1 MNWLFFSIATALL
14 WGTAELFYK
23 KGAQP
28 DEKYSHLKI
37 SVWVGV
43 VMGAHAIYTLLTQD
57 IGYNPANLLIY
68 LPVSLFYIF
77 SMTFSYFGM
86 RFLEESISDPIENT
100 AGVICVLLFA
110 IFMGDEFSALT
121 WIAVAVITLGVVG
134 VSYIENRG
142 ETPRKKLLGK
152 KLAIVAFCMPFV
164 YALLDAFGTFLDDA
178 FFLVEDIAN
187 APFVDV
193 TEETIEAVANP
204 SYELPFALF
213 ALFMGDEFSWL
224 TWLSVG
230 VITVGVVG
238 VSYLENHGETTR
250 KKNYGKAL
258 AIISFCMP
266 FVYALLDAFGTFL
279 DDAFFLIEDVA
290 SSPLVDVTEET
301 IEAVANTSYELT
313 FALFALCLFIFMK
326 SKKVKFGSVP
336 QHKDKILAAVFETA
350 GQFTYVYA
358 LGGVDAVAAPI
369 LSSVCV
375 VSLLLSRIFLKEKL
389 SWKTYAFIAV
399 VIVGILLLAVSEEL

>member
-1 MNWLFFSIATALL
+1 MSWLFFSIATAVL

-23 KGAQP
+23 KGALP
-28 DEKYSHLKI
+28 NEKYSHLKI

-43 VMGAHAIYTLLTQD
+43 VMGLHAIYTLLTQD
-57 IGYNPANLLIY
+57 IGFNPMNILIY

-110 IFMGDEFSALT
+110 IFMGDEFSLLT
-121 WIAVAVITLGVVG
+121 WIAVAVITVGVVG
-134 VSYIENRG
+134 VSYMENHG
-142 ETPRKKLLGK
+142 ETPRKKTLGK

-193 TEETIEAVANP
+193 TEETIEAVAN
-204 SYELPFALF
+204 
-213 ALFMGDEFSWL
+213 
-224 TWLSVG
+224 
-230 VITVGVVG
+230 
-238 VSYLENHGETTR
+238 
-250 KKNYGKAL
+250 
-258 AIISFCMP
+258 
-266 FVYALLDAFGTFL
+266 
-279 DDAFFLIEDVA
+279 
-290 SSPLVDVTEET
+290 
-301 IEAVANTSYELT
+301 TSYELT
-313 FALFALCLFIFMK
+313 FALFALGLFIFMK
-326 SKKVKFGSVP
+326 AKGVKFGPVP

-399 VIVGILLLAVSEEL
+399 VIIGILLLAVAEEL

>member
-1 MNWLFFSIATALL
+1 MSWLFFSIATALL

-28 DEKYSHLKI
+28 NEKYSHLKI
-37 SVWVGV
+37 CVWVGV
-43 VMGAHAIYTLLTQD
+43 VMGAHAIFTLVTQD
-57 IGYNPANLLIY
+57 INYNPMNLLIY
-68 LPVSLFYIF
+68 LPVSLFYII
-77 SMTFSYFGM
+77 SMAFSYFGM

-110 IFMGDEFSALT
+110 IFMGDEFSVLT
-121 WIAVAVITLGVVG
+121 WIAVGIITVGVVG
-134 VSYIENRG
+134 VSYLENHG
-142 ETPRKKLLGK
+142 ETQRKKNLGK
-152 KLAIVAFCMPFV
+152 KLAIVSFCMPFL

-193 TEETIEAVANP
+193 TEET
-204 SYELPFALF
+204 
-213 ALFMGDEFSWL
+213 M
-224 TWLSVG
+224 
-230 VITVGVVG
+230 
-238 VSYLENHGETTR
+238 
-250 KKNYGKAL
+250 
-258 AIISFCMP
+258 
-266 FVYALLDAFGTFL
+266 
-279 DDAFFLIEDVA
+279 
-290 SSPLVDVTEET
+290 
-301 IEAVANTSYELT
+301 EAVANTSYELT
-313 FALFALCLFIFMK
+313 FALFALGLFIFMK
-326 SKKVKFGSVP
+326 AKGVKFGPVP

-399 VIVGILLLAVSEEL
+399 VIVGILLLAVAEEL

>member
-1 MNWLFFSIATALL
+1 MSWLFFSIATAIL
-14 WGTAELFYK
+14 WGAAELFYK

-28 DEKYSHLKI
+28 NEKYSHLKI
-37 SVWVGV
+37 CVWVGI
-43 VMGAHAIYTLLTQD
+43 VMGAHAIFTLLTQD
-57 IGYNPANLLIY
+57 IGYNPINIIRY
-68 LPVSLFYIF
+68 LPVSLFYII
-77 SMTFSYFGM
+77 SMAFSYFGM

-110 IFMGDEFSALT
+110 
-121 WIAVAVITLGVVG
+121 V
-134 VSYIENRG
+134 
-142 ETPRKKLLGK
+142 
-152 KLAIVAFCMPFV
+152 
-164 YALLDAFGTFLDDA
+164 
-178 FFLVEDIAN
+178 
-187 APFVDV
+187 
-193 TEETIEAVANP
+193 
-204 SYELPFALF
+204 
-213 ALFMGDEFSWL
+213 FMGDEFSWL

-250 KKNYGKAL
+250 KKTYGKTL

-266 FVYALLDAFGTFL
+266 FLYALLDAFGTFL

-290 SSPLVDVTEET
+290 NSPLVDITEDT

-313 FALFALCLFIFMK
+313 FALFALGLFIFMK
-326 SKKVKFGSVP
+326 SKKVKFGPVP

-389 SWKTYAFIAV
+389 NWKTYAFITI
-399 VIVGILLLAVSEEL
+399 VIIGILLLAISEEL

>member
-23 KGAQP
+23 KGARP
-28 DEKYSHLKI
+28 DEQYSHLNI
-37 SVWVGV
+37 CVWVGV
-43 VMGAHAIYTLLTQD
+43 VMGIHAVFTLLTQD
-57 IGYNPANLLIY
+57 IGYNPMNLLAY
-68 LPVSLFYIF
+68 LPVSAFYII
-77 SMTFSYFGM
+77 SMAFSYFGM

-121 WIAVAVITLGVVG
+121 WIAVGVITVGVVG
-134 VSYIENRG
+134 VSFLENQG
-142 ETPRKKLLGK
+142 ETPRKKKYGK
-152 KLAIVAFCMPFV
+152 KLAVVAFIMPFL

-178 FFLVEDIAN
+178 FFLVEDISAT
-187 APFVDV
+187 P
-193 TEETIEAVANP
+193 
-204 SYELPFALF
+204 
-213 ALFMGDEFSWL
+213 
-224 TWLSVG
+224 
-230 VITVGVVG
+230 
-238 VSYLENHGETTR
+238 
-250 KKNYGKAL
+250 
-258 AIISFCMP
+258 
-266 FVYALLDAFGTFL
+266 
-279 DDAFFLIEDVA
+279 LI
-290 SSPLVDVTEET
+290 DVTEET

-313 FALFALCLFIFMK
+313 FALFALGLFLFIK
-326 SKKVKFGSVP
+326 SKGVKFGPVP

-375 VSLLLSRIFLKEKL
+375 VSLVLSRIFLKEKL

-399 VIVGILLLAVSEEL
+399 VIVGILLLAVAEEL

>member
-28 DEKYSHLKI
+28 DEKFSHLKI

-57 IGYNPANLLIY
+57 IGFNPVNLLVY

-110 IFMGDEFSALT
+110 IFMGDTFSWLT
-121 WIAVAVITLGVVG
+121 WLAVAVITVGVLGV
-134 VSYIENRG
+134 SFLENHG
-142 ETPRKKLLGK
+142 ETVRKKKLGK
-152 KLAIVAFCMPFV
+152 TLAIVAFCMPFV

-178 FFLVEDIAN
+178 FFLVED
-187 APFVDV
+187 
-193 TEETIEAVANP
+193 
-204 SYELPFALF
+204 
-213 ALFMGDEFSWL
+213 
-224 TWLSVG
+224 
-230 VITVGVVG
+230 
-238 VSYLENHGETTR
+238 
-250 KKNYGKAL
+250 
-258 AIISFCMP
+258 
-266 FVYALLDAFGTFL
+266 
-279 DDAFFLIEDVA
+279 VA
-290 SSPLVDVTEET
+290 STPLVDVTEDT

-313 FALFALCLFIFMK
+313 FALFALILFIFIK
-326 SKKVKFGSVP
+326 AKGVKFGPVP

-358 LGGVDAVAAPI
+358 LGVADAIAAPI

-375 VSLLLSRIFLKEKL
+375 VSLVLSRIFLKEKL
-389 SWKTYAFIAV
+389 NWKTYIFIGI
-399 VIVGILLLAVSEEL
+399 VIIGILLLAVAEEL

>member
-1 MNWLFFSIATALL
+1 MSWLFFSVATALL

-28 DEKYSHLKI
+28 NEKYSHLKI
-37 SVWVGV
+37 CVWVGV
-43 VMGAHAIYTLLTQD
+43 VMGAHAVFTLLTQD
-57 IGYNPANLLIY
+57 IGYNPVNLLVY
-68 LPVSLFYIF
+68 LPVSLFYII
-77 SMTFSYFGM
+77 SMAFSYFGM

-110 IFMGDEFSALT
+110 IFMGDEFNALT
-121 WIAVAVITLGVVG
+121 WIAIAVIAVGVVG
-134 VSYIENRG
+134 VGYLENHG
-142 ETPRKKLLGK
+142 ETTRKKTYGK
-152 KLAIVAFCMPFV
+152 ALAVIAFCMPFV

-187 APFVDV
+187 
-193 TEETIEAVANP
+193 T
-204 SYELPFALF
+204 
-213 ALFMGDEFSWL
+213 
-224 TWLSVG
+224 
-230 VITVGVVG
+230 
-238 VSYLENHGETTR
+238 
-250 KKNYGKAL
+250 
-258 AIISFCMP
+258 
-266 FVYALLDAFGTFL
+266 
-279 DDAFFLIEDVA
+279 
-290 SSPLVDVTEET
+290 PLVDVTEET

-313 FALFALCLFIFMK
+313 FALFALGLFIFMK
-326 SKKVKFGSVP
+326 AKKVKFGPVP

-399 VIVGILLLAVSEEL
+399 VIVGILLLAISEEL

>member
-1 MNWLFFSIATALL
+1 MSWLFFSVATALL
-14 WGTAELFYK
+14 WGAAELFYK
-23 KGAQP
+23 KGAKP

-37 SVWVGV
+37 CVWVGI
-43 VMGAHAIYTLLTQD
+43 VMGAHAIFTLLTQD
-57 IGYNPANLLIY
+57 IGYNPINLIRY
-68 LPVSLFYIF
+68 LPVSLFYII
-77 SMTFSYFGM
+77 SMAFSYFGM

-110 IFMGDEFSALT
+110 IFMGDEFSVLT
-121 WIAVAVITLGVVG
+121 WVAVA
-134 VSYIENRG
+134 
-142 ETPRKKLLGK
+142 
-152 KLAIVAFCMPFV
+152 
-164 YALLDAFGTFLDDA
+164 
-178 FFLVEDIAN
+178 
-187 APFVDV
+187 
-193 TEETIEAVANP
+193 
-204 SYELPFALF
+204 
-213 ALFMGDEFSWL
+213 
-224 TWLSVG
+224 

-238 VSYLENHGETTR
+238 VSYLENSGDSPR
-250 KKNYGKAL
+250 KKTYGKKL
-258 AIISFCMP
+258 AVIAFIMP

-313 FALFALCLFIFMK
+313 FALFALGLFIFMK
-326 SKKVKFGSVP
+326 SKGVKFGSVP
-336 QHKDKILAAVFETA
+336 KHKDKILAAVFETA

-389 SWKTYAFIAV
+389 SWKTYVFIGI
-399 VIVGILLLAVSEEL
+399 VIIGILLLAVAEEL

>member
-1 MNWLFFSIATALL
+1 MSWLFFSIATALL

-28 DEKYSHLKI
+28 NEKYSHLKI
-37 SVWVGV
+37 CVWVGV
-43 VMGAHAIYTLLTQD
+43 VMGAHAIFTLLTQN
-57 IGYNPANLLIY
+57 IGYNPVNLLIY
-68 LPVSLFYIF
+68 LPVSAFYII
-77 SMTFSYFGM
+77 SMAFSYFGM

-110 IFMGDEFSALT
+110 IFMGDEFSLLT
-121 WIAVAVITLGVVG
+121 WIAVGVITVGVVG
-134 VSYIENRG
+134 VSYIENAG
-142 ETPRKKLLGK
+142 ETPRKKTYGK
-152 KLAIVAFCMPFV
+152 KLAVIAFIMPFL

-187 APFVDV
+187 APFVD
-193 TEETIEAVANP
+193 I
-204 SYELPFALF
+204 
-213 ALFMGDEFSWL
+213 
-224 TWLSVG
+224 
-230 VITVGVVG
+230 
-238 VSYLENHGETTR
+238 
-250 KKNYGKAL
+250 
-258 AIISFCMP
+258 
-266 FVYALLDAFGTFL
+266 
-279 DDAFFLIEDVA
+279 
-290 SSPLVDVTEET
+290 TEET

-313 FALFALCLFIFMK
+313 FALFALGLFLFMK
-326 SKKVKFGSVP
+326 AKKVKFGPVP

-389 SWKTYAFIAV
+389 SWKTYAFIGI
-399 VIVGILLLAVSEEL
+399 VIFGILLLAVAEEL